1 MEVLCFR
8 LPGHGDATLRNM
20 NCLRSR
26 HHFCD
31 VTIVASDRQT
41 FRGHKVVLAACSPFL
56 RDQFLLNPSSELKVS
71 VLHSSSVVCE
81 LLQSCY
87 TGILQFSPKEIIN
100 YLTAAS
106 YLQMEHVVE
115 KCRGALSQYL
125 QPRTSSP
132 PGTIKSEESESM
144 LAFDSGDQHPLRC
157 RSPPAGKGV
166 SLQRRRNSQAST
178 DTGKEASASQGI
190 SELEVKRTGPS
201 GEFHEEEGE
210 REDFEVFQVCI
221 EDEDEGIEERRE
233 AGQGE
238 EEEEE
243 GRGEVVVVALD
254 GNNGNDDEAHFGGP
268 AAGREGY
275 RMFRRRPW
283 EMGRGRGRGL
293 LARRRGNRD
302 RRLAGAPPPQEWR
315 IPTPDE
321 IMGSF
326 GLVHP
331 DFGQEGEGLAAAG
344 GYEPSVRGPH
354 HQAEADGPLRVSYG
368 MGEAQS
374 FGLGEGPG
382 AGPGEREESE
392 SVAVVGSTSC
402 GVGVGG
408 GGGAVTCEHC
418 GLAFP
423 TAESL
428 ALHASSAHQAALF
441 SCPRCGKHFSH
452 AYHLSRHMS
461 THRGGR
467 CHRCPLCH
475 KTFTQKSTLC
485 DHMNLHSGERPHRC
499 AYCHVR
505 FAHKPALRRH
515 LKEQHAKTTA
525 QNCLEA
531 QREREGEGQGG
542 GGRGGTRT
550 RRLREQHAKTT
561 AQNCLEA
568 QREREGEGQGG
579 GEGAGPGV

>member
-26 HHFCD
+26 QHFCD

-71 VLHSSSVVCE
+71 VLHSSRVVCE

-125 QPRTSSP
+125 QPRTPSP
-132 PGTIKSEESESM
+132 PGTIKSEESEPL
-144 LAFDSGDQHPLRC
+144 LAFDSGDQHPVRS
-157 RSPPAGKGV
+157 RSPPGGKGS
-166 SLQRRRNSQAST
+166 SLQPHRNSADRQSDVHKDPNAAQ
-178 DTGKEASASQGI
+178 DIPEFRVRSA
-190 SELEVKRTGPS
+190 GPS
-201 GEFHEEEGE
+201 GEFQEEEEEE
-210 REDFEVFQVCI
+210 REDLEVFQVCI
-221 EDEDEGIEERRE
+221 EDEEEGIEEKRE
-233 AGQGE
+233 GEGE
-238 EEEEE
+238 EGEY
-243 GRGEVVVVALD
+243 GSRGEVVVALD
-254 GNNGNDDEAHFGGP
+254 GNQGNGDEGHFGAP
-268 AAGREGY
+268 AAAGREGY

-283 EMGRGRGRGL
+283 EMARGRGRGFPG
-293 LARRRGNRD
+293 RRRGNRE
-302 RRLAGAPPPQEWR
+302 RRLVGAPPAEEWR
-315 IPTPDE
+315 IPTPEE

-331 DFGQEGEGLAAAG
+331 DFGQEGGGPAVPG
-344 GYEPSVRGPH
+344 GYELP
-354 HQAEADGPLRVSYG
+354 QAEADRALRAGYG
-368 MGEAQS
+368 MGEGQGGD
-374 FGLGEGPG
+374 FGLGEGSG
-382 AGPGEREESE
+382 AGGEGEESE

-402 GVGVGG
+402 GVVS
-408 GGGAVTCEHC
+408 CEHC

-423 TAESL
+423 SAESL
-428 ALHASSAHQAALF
+428 ALHASSAHQALLF
-441 SCPRCGKHFSH
+441 VCPRCGKHFSH
-452 AYHLSRHMS
+452 AYHLNRHMS

-499 AYCHVR
+499 SYCHVR

-531 QREREGEGQGG
+531 QREREREADGE
-542 GGRGGTRT
+542 
-550 RRLREQHAKTT
+550 
-561 AQNCLEA
+561 
-568 QREREGEGQGG
+568 
-579 GEGAGPGV
+579 

>member
-1 MEVLCFR
+1 MIVDMEVLCFR

-20 NCLRSR
+20 NSLRSR
-26 HHFCD
+26 QHFCD
-31 VTIVASDRQT
+31 VTIVASDRQA

-71 VLHSSSVVCE
+71 LLHSSSVVCE

-87 TGILQFSPKEIIN
+87 TGILQFSPKEIVN

-125 QPRTSSP
+125 QPRNPSP
-132 PGTIKSEESESM
+132 PGTIKSEESESL
-144 LAFDSGDQHPLRC
+144 LAFDCGDQHPVRI
-157 RSPPAGKGV
+157 RSPPAGKGS
-166 SLQRRRNSQAST
+166 SLQPHRNSQACT
-178 DTGKEASASQGI
+178 DRQSDLGAAQDI
-190 SELEVKRTGPS
+190 SELKVNTAGPS
-201 GEFHEEEGE
+201 GEFQGEEEE

-221 EDEDEGIEERRE
+221 QDEDEGMEQKRD
-233 AGQGE
+233 GGE
-238 EEEEE
+238 GEEEEE
-243 GRGEVVVVALD
+243 GRGEVVVALD
-254 GNNGNDDEAHFGGP
+254 GNQGDGDEGHFGAHMAGGGGGG
-268 AAGREGY
+268 AAALVGREGY
-275 RMFRRRPW
+275 RMLRRRPW
-283 EMGRGRGRGL
+283 EMGRGRGFLG
-293 LARRRGNRD
+293 RRRANRD
-302 RRLAGAPPPQEWR
+302 RRLMGIPPQEEWR
-315 IPTPDE
+315 IPTPEE

-331 DFGQEGEGLAAAG
+331 DFGQEGEGPAAPG
-344 GYEPSVRGPH
+344 GYDPSLRGP
-354 HQAEADGPLRVSYG
+354 HQAEADRPLRVGYG
-368 MGEAQS
+368 MGEAQGLD
-374 FGLGEGPG
+374 FGLGEGVG
-382 AGPGEREESE
+382 SGEREESE

-408 GGGAVTCEHC
+408 GPVTCEHC
-418 GLAFP
+418 GLPFP

-428 ALHASSAHQAALF
+428 ALHASSAHQALLF
-441 SCPRCGKHFSH
+441 VCPRCGKHFSH
-452 AYHLSRHMS
+452 AYHLNRHMS

-467 CHRCPLCH
+467 SHRCPLCH

-499 AYCHVR
+499 SYCHVR

-531 QREREGEGQGG
+531 QRERE
-542 GGRGGTRT
+542 
-550 RRLREQHAKTT
+550 RES
-561 AQNCLEA
+561 
-568 QREREGEGQGG
+568 EREGEREGG
-579 GEGAGPGV
+579 GV

>member
-20 NCLRSR
+20 NSLRSR

-157 RSPPAGKGV
+157 RSPPAGRGV
-166 SLQRRRNSQAST
+166 SLQQRRNSQAST

-254 GNNGNDDEAHFGGP
+254 GNHGNDDEAHFGGP
-268 AAGREGY
+268 AAGREGASG
-275 RMFRRRPW
+275 W
-283 EMGRGRGRGL
+283 G
-293 LARRRGNRD
+293 
-302 RRLAGAPPPQEWR
+302 
-315 IPTPDE
+315 
-321 IMGSF
+321 
-326 GLVHP
+326 
-331 DFGQEGEGLAAAG
+331 
-344 GYEPSVRGPH
+344 
-354 HQAEADGPLRVSYG
+354 
-368 MGEAQS
+368 
-374 FGLGEGPG
+374 GPG

-408 GGGAVTCEHC
+408 GGGVTCEHC

-505 FAHKPALRRH
+505 LPTSPRSARH

-531 QREREGEGQGG
+531 QRERRGEGG
-542 GGRGGTRT
+542 GGGGGTGT
-550 RRLREQHAKTT
+550 RAS
-561 AQNCLEA
+561 
-568 QREREGEGQGG
+568 
-579 GEGAGPGV
+579 EGAARQDHRPELPGGPAGERGV